1 MHGNYSVETT
11 GRELFIPVIMNNDCR
26 DQVITSLRD
35 ALDFCRMQLKKTQKD
50 LLIHCP
56 G

>member
-1 MHGNYSVETT
+1 MHGNYSVEKT
-11 GRELFIPVIMNNDCR
+11 GKELFIPVIMNNDCR

-35 ALDFCRMQLKKTQKD
+35 ALDFCQTQLKKTQTD